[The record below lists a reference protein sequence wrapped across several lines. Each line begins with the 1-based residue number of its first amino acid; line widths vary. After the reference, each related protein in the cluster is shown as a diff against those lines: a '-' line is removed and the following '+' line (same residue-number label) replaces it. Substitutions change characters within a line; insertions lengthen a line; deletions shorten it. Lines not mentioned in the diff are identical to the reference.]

1 MNQVLK
7 SLRGLRVGLSMMI
20 LLLGSCVVNS
30 AYAQL
35 STASLNGNVRDTTGA
50 NLPGATVTLR
60 NMETSVE
67 KSTVSNSVGAYVF
80 VSISPGRYTLRVT
93 ATGFKPTQIPEFT
106 LTVGQ
111 VAQIEIPVAVGSAET
126 QVTVESSSTQM
137 DTSSANLGTV
147 IGTKQVNDLPL
158 NGRNFTQ
165 LLALT
170 PGIST
175 INKGQSLTNRF
186 APVAQGASV
195 TFPAVNGQSNRSNFF
210 LLDGL
215 NDNEFS
221 RSTYAVPPIIDA
233 IQEFKVVSHT
243 DDAAFGGVVGGVV
256 NVVTKS
262 GTNGFHGSAWEYARN
277 GIFDARS
284 YFLPTSQPRPAFS
297 QNQFGAAVG
306 GPVWLPKLYNGKN
319 RTFFFGS
326 YQGFRFAQDKNTLL
340 KVPTAA
346 QLAGDESSVTTKI
359 YNPFTTRPDP
369 TRPGIFIRDPF
380 PGNQIQS
387 LVDPRMVAYAKFLF
401 PAAGPQLDAA
411 GDNAQFTAKSTQ
423 SIDEWSARVDQK
435 IGKNDSVWF
444 RYSFSNSTT
453 TNPAGLPDLNSSVA
467 NYARNWG
474 ASYVHVFSPSLI
486 LQGQFARTHIT
497 QNTVQRFQK
506 STDSIYNTI
515 GFADG
520 YAGAYTGSGLNL
532 SHLLPTLSITG
543 YAGSG
548 ESYNIFP
555 DATSVYHPSL
565 NVTKV
570 WGNHIVQIGAG
581 FGTNLFHIS
590 LATSGLSFGNPQTAN
605 TDPTDTV
612 NTGNALASF
621 LINVPTGANRRDEIV
636 LMRFG
641 GVGDGYITDS
651 WKVNDKLTLNYGL
664 RYDYI
669 LPPALGKPGDLN
681 SGYYTGDMDLTHGVY
696 ILQAVPPPCSIK
708 GVAPCIPGT
717 GVLPDHVVVSPNA
730 KILHNQ
736 YGDYGP
742 RFGFAYRVFDKT
754 VLRGAYGI
762 VYDAW
767 SSLTQQIQGT
777 AGSWPDNVQP
787 SVSNL
792 NVPTTA
798 APKPTINAQNPFAG
812 PGGGAG
818 GLPAASPFT
827 ASAAYF
833 DPTRQWPLSHQWNVG
848 LEQML
853 SRTTT
858 MTLNYVGSVSTQLD
872 MGGFYNTALTPGTGS
887 PQSRALFTYIA
898 PTQYDR
904 TFGGGANYNALQVS
918 LNRRDI
924 DGFSYGVAYTWSK
937 VIDIGTDGSF
947 GVEGSDPQDPYDPA
961 KYDTSVAG
969 YDLTH
974 ALAIN
979 TIYQVP
985 LGKGKRFSTGSRVA
999 DYILGQWQLNNIFT
1013 ATSGFPFY
1021 PTVTGDRAN
1030 TGNGRTYE
1038 HANLVGNPHLDHPSA
1053 AQWFNTAAFATPA
1066 QYTYGNAPRNSLR
1079 TQAYWNLDTSL
1090 FRLFPVGEG
1099 RAFEFRAEAFN
1110 ITNHPVLGTPVVNV
1124 TSAATF
1130 GTINTTSSTARQL
1143 QLAMKFR
1150 F

>member
-1 MNQVLK
+1 MNQLLRFWK
-7 SLRGLRVGLSMMI
+7 SSQGSLSLAVM
-20 LLLGSCVVNS
+20 LVSLSVVS
-30 AYAQL
+30 ASYAQL
-35 STASLNGNVRDTTGA
+35 STASLNGNVHDASGA

-60 NMETSVE
+60 NVDTHVDKATISN
-67 KSTVSNSVGAYVF
+67 KSGAYAF
-80 VSISPGRYTLRVT
+80 VSITPGHYTLEVT
-93 ATGFKPTQIPEFT
+93 APGFRPAEVPEFT
-106 LTVGQ
+106 LAVGQ
-111 VAQIEIPVAVGSAET
+111 ASQIEVPLAVGSEQT
-126 QVTVESSSTQM
+126 VMTVEGTTTQM
-137 DTSSANLGTV
+137 ETSSANLGTV

-221 RSTYAVPPIIDA
+221 RSTYAVPPIIDT

-243 DDAAFGGVVGGVV
+243 DDAAFGGAIGGVI

-262 GTNGFHGSAWEYARN
+262 GTNGLHGSAWEYARN
-277 GIFDARS
+277 TMFDARS
-284 YFLPTSQPRPAFS
+284 YFLPVSQPRPAYS
-297 QNQFGAAVG
+297 QNQFGAAAG

-319 RTFFFGS
+319 RTFFFGA
-326 YQGFRFAQDKNTLL
+326 YQGFRFSQDTNTLL

-387 LVDPRMVAYAKFLF
+387 LIDPRMVAYAQFLY
-401 PAAGPQLDAA
+401 PAAGPVLDAA

-423 SIDEWSARVDQK
+423 SINEWSGRIDQK
-435 IGKNDSVWF
+435 VGKNDSFWF
-444 RYSFSNSTT
+444 RYNWSNSFTS
-453 TNPAGLPDLNSSVA
+453 NPAGLPDLTSSVA

-497 QNTVQRFQK
+497 QNTIQRFQK
-506 STDSIYNTI
+506 STDSIYNTM
-515 GFADG
+515 GFAST

-532 SHLLPTLSITG
+532 DHLLPTVSVTG

-548 ESYNIFP
+548 ETYNLFP
-555 DATSVYHPSL
+555 DATSVYHPSV

-570 WGNHIVQIGAG
+570 LGNHIIQMGAG

-590 LATSGLSFGNPQTAN
+590 IATSGLSFGNPQTAN

-621 LINVPTGANRRDEIV
+621 LINVPTGGNRRDEIV

-651 WKVNDKLTLNYGL
+651 WKVNDKLTVNFGL

-669 LPPALGKPGDLN
+669 LLPALGKQGDLD
-681 SGYYTGDMDLTHGVY
+681 SGYYTGDMDLTNGVY
-696 ILQAVPPPCSIK
+696 ILQAVPQSCAVK

-742 RFGFAYRVFDKT
+742 RVGFAYRVFDKT
-754 VLRGAYGI
+754 VMRGAYGI

-777 AGSWPDNVQP
+777 AGSWPDNIQP
-787 SVSNL
+787 SVANL

-798 APKPTINAQNPFAG
+798 APTPTVKAQNPFSG
-812 PGGGAG
+812 PGGPAG

-833 DPTRQWPLSHQWNVG
+833 DPTRQWPLSHQWNFG

-853 SRTTT
+853 SQTTT
-858 MTLNYVGSVSTQLD
+858 LTLNYVGSVSTQLD
-872 MGGFYNTALTPGTGS
+872 MGGYYNTALTPGTGT
-887 PQSRALFTYIA
+887 PQSRALFPYIA

-904 TFGGGANYNALQVS
+904 TFGGGANYNALQAS
-918 LNRRDI
+918 LNRRSSK
-924 DGFSYGVAYTWSK
+924 GLSYGVSYTWGK
-937 VIDIGTDGSF
+937 TIDIGTDGSF
-947 GVEGSDPQDPYDPA
+947 GVEGSDPQDPYHPA
-961 KYDTSVAG
+961 LYDTAVAG
-969 YDLTH
+969 FDLTH
-974 ALAIN
+974 TLAIN
-979 TIYQVP
+979 TIYQIP
-985 LGKGKRFSTGSRVA
+985 LGKGKSFSTGSRFA
-999 DYILGQWQLNNIFT
+999 DYVLGEWQLNNIFT

-1021 PTVTGDRAN
+1021 PTITGDLAN

-1038 HANLVGNPHLDHPSA
+1038 HANLVGDPHLNKRGP
-1053 AQWFNTAAFATPA
+1053 AQWFNTAAFASPA
-1066 QYTYGNAPRNSLR
+1066 KYTYGNAPRNSLR
-1079 TQAYWNLDTSL
+1079 TQPYWNLDASL
-1090 FRLFPVGEG
+1090 FRLFPLGDA

-1110 ITNHPVLGTPVVNV
+1110 IANHPVLGTPVVNV
-1124 TSAATF
+1124 TSTGTF
-1130 GTINTTSSTARQL
+1130 GTINTTASTARQL
-1143 QLAMKFR
+1143 QLALKFR